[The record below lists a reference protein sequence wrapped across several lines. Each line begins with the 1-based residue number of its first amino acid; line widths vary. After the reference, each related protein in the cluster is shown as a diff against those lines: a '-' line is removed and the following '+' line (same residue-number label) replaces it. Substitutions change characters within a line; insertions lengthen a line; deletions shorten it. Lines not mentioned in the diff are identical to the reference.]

1 VTETPTREEE
11 KEELQQKQ
19 KQLLGQL
26 RLLNRLLKSQEKGEK
41 ITFDFDNPQ
50 VRKEMDLLQD
60 ALRKKLGKGEGEGEE
75 DLADSNASLNASL
88 KSLNSVL

>member
-1 VTETPTREEE
+1 MSNKDKKEEE

-26 RLLNRLLKSQEKGEK
+26 RLLNRLLKSKEKGEK
-41 ITFDFDNPQ
+41 ITFDFDNPH

-60 ALRKKLGKGEGEGEE
+60 ALRKKLGERRGEGRNEE
-75 DLADSNASLNASL
+75 N
-88 KSLNSVL
+88 KK

>member
-1 VTETPTREEE
+1 MTETPTREEE

-26 RLLNRLLKSQEKGEK
+26 RLLNRLLKSKEKGEK
-41 ITFDFDNPQ
+41 ITFDFDNPH

-60 ALRKKLGKGEGEGEE
+60 ALRKKLGERRGEGRNEE
-75 DLADSNASLNASL
+75 N
-88 KSLNSVL
+88 KK

>member
-1 VTETPTREEE
+1 MTETPTREEE
-11 KEELQQKQ
+11 KEEIQQKQ

-41 ITFDFDNPQ
+41 ITFDFDNPH

-60 ALRKKLGKGEGEGEE
+60 ALRKKLGKEVEVEGEE
-75 DLADSNASLNASL
+75 E
-88 KSLNSVL
+88 KK

>member
-1 VTETPTREEE
+1 MTETPTREEE

-26 RLLNRLLKSQEKGEK
+26 RLLNRLLLKSQEKGEK
-41 ITFDFDNPQ
+41 ITFDFDNPH

-60 ALRKKLGKGEGEGEE
+60 VLRKKLGKGEGEGRNEE
-75 DLADSNASLNASL
+75 N
-88 KSLNSVL
+88 KK

>member
-1 VTETPTREEE
+1 MTETPTREEE

-26 RLLNRLLKSQEKGEK
+26 RLLKRLLKSQEKGEK
-41 ITFDFDNPQ
+41 ITFDFDNPH

-60 ALRKKLGKGEGEGEE
+60 ILRKKLGKGEGEGRNEE
-75 DLADSNASLNASL
+75 N
-88 KSLNSVL
+88 KK

>member
-1 VTETPTREEE
+1 MTETPTREEE

-41 ITFDFDNPQ
+41 ITFDFDNPH

-60 ALRKKLGKGEGEGEE
+60 ALRKKLGKEVEVEGEE
-75 DLADSNASLNASL
+75 E
-88 KSLNSVL
+88 KK